1 MDAILNGYRVLD
13 LCTGGCLVCG
23 KILADLGAD
32 VIKIE
37 PPGGDPTR
45 NIGPFFGGIPHRERS
60 LYWFAFNTN
69 KRGMTLKIESP
80 EGKGIFRKLVET
92 ADVVLENFDVGYLDK
107 LGLGYDDLKAIN
119 PKVIMTSVTPFGQTG
134 PYKDYK
140 GADMVVWALGGLM
153 NLCGDPDRQPVQVSL
168 PQAYIAAGTYA
179 AEGTMVAL
187 FERENSGL
195 GQQVDV
201 SAQATITWFISELIP
216 FYNLLGQD
224 MKRAGGAIT
233 RAGGLLCPIV
243 YKCQDGYI
251 SYMITAGLPGAERN
265 EKMVLWLEEEG
276 LATDYLRQKDWVNW
290 DWVGMTK
297 EELEKISKPV
307 SELFIRYKAQ
317 DLYDEAIRW
326 GVSLFPVSTSQD
338 IMGNAQLEARGFW
351 TPLYHEA
358 LDTTL
363 TYPGAFALI
372 PETPLSVS
380 KRAPLIGEHNQEVY
394 VEELGLTLEEMV
406 SLQGIGVV

>member
-1 MDAILNGYRVLD
+1 VDTILSGNKVLD

-37 PPGGDPTR
+37 VPGGDPTR
-45 NIGPFFGGIPHRERS
+45 NIGPFFGEIPHRERS

-69 KRGMTLKIESP
+69 KRSITLNIESP
-80 EGKGIFRKLVET
+80 EGKNIFRQLVET

-107 LGLGYDDLKAIN
+107 LGLGYEDLKAIN
-119 PKVIMTSVTPFGQTG
+119 PRVIMTSVTPFGQTG

-140 GADMVVWALGGLM
+140 GTDMVVWALGGLM
-153 NLCGDPDRQPVQVSL
+153 NLCGNPDRQPVQVSL

-179 AEGTMVAL
+179 AEGTMIAL
-187 FERENSGL
+187 FEREMSGA

-243 YKCQDGYI
+243 YKCKDAYI

-265 EKMVLWLEEEG
+265 EKMVQWLEEEG
-276 LATDYLRQKDWVNW
+276 LATDYLREKDWVNW
-290 DWVGMTK
+290 DWGGMSE

-307 SELFIRYKAQ
+307 SELFLRYKAQ
-317 DLYDEAIRW
+317 ELYDEAIRR
-326 GVSLFPVSTSQD
+326 GVSLYPVSTNQN
-338 IMGNAQLEARGFW
+338 IMANAQLEARGISIS
-351 TPLYHEA
+351 LYHKE
-358 LDTTL
+358 LDSNL
-363 TYPGAFALI
+363 TYPGAFALMS
-372 PETPLSVS
+372 ETPLSIS
-380 KRAPLIGEHNQEVY
+380 RCAPLIGEHNREVY
-394 VEELGLTLEEMV
+394 IEELGLTPEEMV
-406 SLQGIGVV
+406 SLQGIGVI